1 MADYYFEKTGQKVS
15 RFAVSKM
22 LKILGITRK
31 KTSYHYAERLNYKKR
46 TEEFKKMLP
55 NLSQPFILA
64 LDECSFHLNEVPRY
78 GYAFTSWRVNSLKPG
93 KRGNNHTLI
102 LCIKNVSSEGVVH
115 HELIE
120 KGMKTKEF
128 HSFLTNIKLPNDKKH
143 YLLLDN
149 LPVHKAKQSCIKLKL
164 APIKEL
170 MASKNIEPLYLPP
183 YTPEMNPTELCFN
196 FIRQQV
202 EKNKPRTYEEL
213 KLVIDK
219 IIGKL
224 NEKDLTEYFRH
235 CLEYD

>member
-1 MADYYFEKTGQKVS
+1 MS
-15 RFAVSKM
+15 
-22 LKILGITRK
+22 
-31 KTSYHYAERLNYKKR
+31 
-46 TEEFKKMLP
+46 
-55 NLSQPFILA
+55 NLSRHGDLQLRENDCHPLTFII
-64 LDECSFHLNEVPRY
+64 CHIY
-78 GYAFTSWRVNSLKPG
+78 
-93 KRGNNHTLI
+93 NHIPTKMQDLLYI
-102 LCIKNVSSEGVVH
+102 LSSNIKNVSSEGVVH